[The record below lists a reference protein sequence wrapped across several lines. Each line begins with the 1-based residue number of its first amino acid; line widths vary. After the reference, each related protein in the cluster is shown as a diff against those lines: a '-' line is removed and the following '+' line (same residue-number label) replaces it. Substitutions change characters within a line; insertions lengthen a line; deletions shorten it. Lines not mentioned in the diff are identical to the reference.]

1 MGKFYSDMKISL
13 DGIIF
18 IKKSQIAFYMFCAA
32 IMLAYWGSLMPWFL
46 WPILKYNNFIVALL
60 LGLSFYISFYLS
72 SENIFNR
79 EQYGLPTLLALIVIT
94 FMRLLH
100 GAQVIGVAEGI
111 LITFVFFSL
120 FKLNC
125 DYLQRLMRIIC
136 ITMAAF
142 LLVSMIAF
150 LLFLLGFPL
159 PSRAA
164 MTEDGMYNFDN
175 YYLFLTGENSFFFIP
190 RFHSVFLEPG
200 HLGTATSFLLF
211 SQVGKWKK
219 WYCIVLLFATLIT
232 FSLAAYVLLVL
243 IMFASAWIQHKQF
256 FLKLLAIVMLIAA
269 AGIGSFFYNQGDNM
283 LYTMIVERLE
293 VDDGKLVG
301 DNRVTGSFEAAYDD
315 FIESDDIWF
324 GRGYKM
330 EDWGFGNAG
339 YRVFIYDNGLICLF
353 LVMVFFLSAMLYCHN
368 RRAAL
373 CVLLIGSAAFWVR
386 ATPFHYYFFLPLYAL
401 PYRTDIN
408 QKPKVQ
414 AQSYDS
420 DIHLS

>member
-18 IKKSQIAFYMFCAA
+18 VKKSQIAFYVFCAA

-46 WPILKYNNFIVALL
+46 WPILKYNNFIVALIL
-60 LGLSFYISFYLS
+60 FLSFYISFYLS

-79 EQYGLPTLLALIVIT
+79 EQYGLPTLMAMIVIT

-100 GAQVIGVAEGI
+100 GAQVIGVAEGL
-111 LITFVFFSL
+111 LIAFVFFSL
-120 FKLNC
+120 FKL
-125 DYLQRLMRIIC
+125 DTVYLQKLMRIIC

-142 LLVSMIAF
+142 LLVSMTAF
-150 LLFLLGFPL
+150 LLFLLGFPF
-159 PSRAA
+159 PSTAA

-200 HLGTATSFLLF
+200 HLGTATSFLLL
-211 SQVGKWKK
+211 SQVGRWKK
-219 WYCIVLLFATLIT
+219 WYNIVLLIATLIT

-243 IMFASAWIQHKQF
+243 IMFASAWIQHKKF
-256 FLKLLAIVMLIAA
+256 FLKMLVIVIIMAG

-293 VDDGKLVG
+293 VNDGKIAG

-353 LVMVFFLSAMLYCHN
+353 LVFVFFLSALLYCHN

-386 ATPFHYYFFLPLYAL
+386 ATPFHYYFFLPLFAL
-401 PYRTDIN
+401 PYRTDLSSI
-408 QKPKVQ
+408 PKASGQV
-414 AQSYDS
+414 AGSEDHVS
-420 DIHLS
+420 